1 MTAAEAA
8 AAQMVPSAAA
18 GKRLAQPDGT
28 PNKGGARKNAPAVRD
43 RGEGSTSS
51 GVHSLLLPPSHQTAE
66 EAEVAEVLAVLDM
79 ADAADA
85 AAEATAAAEA
95 AKVAEAAEAAEAA
108 QAAQASQAAQA
119 AQARIAAY
127 IVGQQAN
134 LYDLTPEE
142 DAEYLAAC
150 TEEYDKLAPE
160 LAELFVFADAKQ
172 HNTCRE
178 HAHFAMRELD
188 DYDLEAQFAGSALE
202 LLRRNSDLSKWRREL
217 FALLKCAGV
226 EGGEAEYEAARGEEV
241 AKAAVDPEGEAVQA
255 EWEAQEAAEV
265 AEALAIEAAER
276 AEELQYNMPF

>member
-1 MTAAEAA
+1 
-8 AAQMVPSAAA
+8 
-18 GKRLAQPDGT
+18 
-28 PNKGGARKNAPAVRD
+28 
-43 RGEGSTSS
+43 
-51 GVHSLLLPPSHQTAE
+51 
-66 EAEVAEVLAVLDM
+66 M
-79 ADAADA
+79 ADDADA
-85 AAEATAAAEA
+85 AAEAVAAAEA
-95 AKVAEAAEAAEAA
+95 AKVAEAAEAAE
-108 QAAQASQAAQA
+108 AAQA

-178 HAHFAMRELD
+178 HAHFATRELD

-226 EGGEAEYEAARGEEV
+226 EGGEAE
-241 AKAAVDPEGEAVQA
+241 
-255 EWEAQEAAEV
+255 
-265 AEALAIEAAER
+265 
-276 AEELQYNMPF
+276 